1 MFHYGWKVNGVK
13 TKIQKEYPSAIFVH
27 CASHCLNLVINDLS
41 RLTTIRNTFD
51 TIKSI
56 INYFRCSVIRSEV
69 LKLKSL
75 CETRRTEKYKSI
87 RHFSNNF
94 TNIVRALEDFTANGN
109 GETRKK
115 AYCLHPAILNS
126 TFIVNLIVISKYS
139 AVLEPVA
146 QMFQTQRI
154 DLSGVWKQIQL
165 LISIFK
171 EHIIILKA
179 NFTSSGVEQSKLLI

>member
-1 MFHYGWKVNGVK
+1 MKPGGLKNTRVYVIFQTILLILLEHSK
-13 TKIQKEYPSAIFVH
+13 TLQQMEM
-27 CASHCLNLVINDLS
+27 
-41 RLTTIRNTFD
+41 
-51 TIKSI
+51 
-56 INYFRCSVIRSEV
+56 
-69 LKLKSL
+69 
-75 CETRRTEKYKSI
+75 
-87 RHFSNNF
+87 
-94 TNIVRALEDFTANGN
+94 